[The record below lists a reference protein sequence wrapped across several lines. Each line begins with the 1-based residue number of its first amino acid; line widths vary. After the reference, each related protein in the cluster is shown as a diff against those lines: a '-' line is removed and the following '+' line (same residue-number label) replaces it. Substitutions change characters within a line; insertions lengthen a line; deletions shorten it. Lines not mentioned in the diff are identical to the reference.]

1 RPGRRARVLARLVAV
16 AVPVGAAGRGRVAVP
31 VVAGPAGRGHRDVLV
46 VDGQRGLDAGVT
58 DGQLAKPGQLLEAA
72 VEDAAL
78 VESGTAVAEA
88 VADGGVGVD
97 SLGQPDEVARPVRA
111 GGGNRP
117 VLDVALVVVRGGL
130 VEAGPCGV
138 TVARGDRRGGGQP
151 GDLGGDRG
159 RRVAGLLFPALHAV
173 RGPVGDQE
181 VRGRADVLLPQRGVA
196 AEP

>member
-1 RPGRRARVLARLVAV
+1 GPFPGQDRPQVPGAGVGRRPRRPGRRARVLAWLVAV

-46 VDGQRGLDAGVT
+46 VDGQRGLDAGVA

-88 VADGGVGVD
+88 VADGGVGVAG
-97 SLGQPDEVARPVRA
+97 LGQPDEVARPVRS

-117 VLDVALVVVRGGL
+117 VLDV
-130 VEAGPCGV
+130 
-138 TVARGDRRGGGQP
+138 
-151 GDLGGDRG
+151 
-159 RRVAGLLFPALHAV
+159 
-173 RGPVGDQE
+173 
-181 VRGRADVLLPQRGVA
+181 
-196 AEP
+196 